1 VRISRR
7 PTVVIALLIGGVGGS
22 PGRALADPVDDPRIQ
37 RADAL
42 FAEGKALFDSNILQA
57 CDKFKESLHE
67 NPAAIGTLLNVALC
81 DEKLGRVASAV
92 KRFSE
97 ARARAREQGLTEHI
111 RAAEEHIRALEPSV
125 PHLAITLS
133 ERLPETRVVIDDA
146 IIAPDALAS
155 VAVDPG

>member
-1 VRISRR
+1 
-7 PTVVIALLIGGVGGS
+7 
-22 PGRALADPVDDPRIQ
+22 
-37 RADAL
+37 
-42 FAEGKALFDSNILQA
+42 
-57 CDKFKESLHE
+57 
-67 NPAAIGTLLNVALC
+67 LC

-146 IIAPDALAS
+146 IITPDALAS
-155 VAVDPG
+155 VAVDPGERIIIVSAPDRLPYRIKLVFERSEHKDVTVPPLATRDRHDHDVRRRPRRRHRPRDRTLREPPL